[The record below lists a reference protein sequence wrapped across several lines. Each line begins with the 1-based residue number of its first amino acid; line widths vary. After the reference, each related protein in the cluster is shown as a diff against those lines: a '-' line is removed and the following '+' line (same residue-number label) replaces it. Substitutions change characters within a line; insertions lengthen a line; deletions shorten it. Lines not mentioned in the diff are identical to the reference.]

1 MQEVYLDNSATTKP
15 LTEVIDYVSKT
26 LTNNYGN
33 PSSLHNKGLAAEKII
48 KEARN
53 LIAAYLKTD
62 PEEIYFTSGGTEA
75 NNLAIRGVCHN
86 YSNRGKHIITTEVEH
101 PSVKETFLALE
112 QEGFEV
118 TFLKTDQQGYISI
131 DKLSQTIREDT
142 ILVSIIHIN
151 NELGTIHPISK
162 IAEII
167 KKSNLKTFF
176 HVDTV
181 QSFGKV
187 VLLPDDWGIDLLT
200 ISAHKIH
207 GPKGIGAL
215 YVKKGINLK
224 AQILGGGQEN
234 GLRSGTENI
243 PGIAGFIPALKKL
256 PEYTVEKPY
265 DLTTNKLKKYFIEK
279 IAKKCP
285 TAHINSPREG
295 APHIVSISFP
305 GARGEVLVHSLE
317 NEGIFVSTGS
327 ACHSKSHEKSHV
339 LRAIKLPQEVIDGT
353 IRISFS
359 RYNTREE
366 IDYAISKINEQ
377 LKLYF

>member
-15 LTEVIDYVSKT
+15 LTEVIDYVSKV

-75 NNLAIRGVCHN
+75 NNLAIRGVCYN

-112 QEGFEV
+112 EEGYEV
-118 TFLKTDQQGYISI
+118 TFLKADQEGYISI
-131 DKLSQTIREDT
+131 DKLAQTIREDT
-142 ILVSIIHIN
+142 ILVSIIHVN

-162 IAEII
+162 ITELI
-167 KKSNLKTFF
+167 KKSNPKTFF

-187 VLLPDDWGIDLLT
+187 LLLPADWGIDLLT

-215 YVKKGINLK
+215 YVKKGIDLK
-224 AQILGGGQEN
+224 AQIIGGGQEN
-234 GLRSGTENI
+234 GLRSGTENV

-256 PEYTVEKPY
+256 PEYTVGKPY
-265 DLTTNKLKKYFIEK
+265 DLSVNELKNYFIEK
-279 IAKKCP
+279 ITQKCP

-305 GARGEVLVHSLE
+305 GARGEVLVHGLE
-317 NEGIFVSTGS
+317 SEGVFVSTGS

-339 LRAIKLPQEVIDGT
+339 LRAIKLPPEKIDGT

-359 RYNTREE
+359 RYNTRQE
-366 IDYAISKINEQ
+366 INYAISKISEQ

>member
-15 LTEVIDYVSKT
+15 LTEVIDYVSKV

-53 LIAAYLKTD
+53 LIAAYLKTN

-75 NNLAIRGVCHN
+75 NNLAIRGVCYN

-112 QEGFEV
+112 EEGYEV
-118 TFLKTDQQGYISI
+118 TFLKADQQGYISI
-131 DKLSQTIREDT
+131 DKLVQTIREDT
-142 ILVSIIHIN
+142 ILVSIIHVN
-151 NELGTIHPISK
+151 NELGTIHSISK
-162 IAEII
+162 IAELI
-167 KKSNLKTFF
+167 KKSNSKTFF

-187 VLLPDDWGIDLLT
+187 LLLPADWGIDLLT

-215 YVKKGINLK
+215 YVKKGIDLK
-224 AQILGGGQEN
+224 AQIIGGGQEN
-234 GLRSGTENI
+234 GLRSGTENV

-265 DLTTNKLKKYFIEK
+265 DLSVNKLKNYFIEK
-279 IAKKCP
+279 ITQKCP
-285 TAHINSPREG
+285 TAHINSPQEG

-305 GARGEVLVHSLE
+305 GARGEVLVHGLE
-317 NEGIFVSTGS
+317 SEGVFVSTGS

-339 LRAIKLPQEVIDGT
+339 LRAIKLPPEKIDGT

-359 RYNTREE
+359 RYNTRQE
-366 IDYAISKINEQ
+366 INYAISKISEQ

>member
-1 MQEVYLDNSATTKP
+1 MEEVYLDNSATTKP
-15 LTEVIDYVSKT
+15 LTEVIDYVSKV

-53 LIAAYLKTD
+53 LIAAYLKTN

-75 NNLAIRGVCHN
+75 NNLAIRGVCYN

-112 QEGFEV
+112 EEGFEV
-118 TFLKTDQQGYISI
+118 TFLKADQEGYISI
-131 DKLSQTIREDT
+131 DKLAQTIREDT
-142 ILVSIIHIN
+142 ILVSIIHVN

-162 IAEII
+162 IAELI
-167 KKSNLKTFF
+167 KKSNSKTFF

-187 VLLPDDWGIDLLT
+187 LLLPADWGIDLLT

-215 YVKKGINLK
+215 YVKKGIDLK
-224 AQILGGGQEN
+224 AQIIGGGQEN
-234 GLRSGTENI
+234 GLRSGTENV

-265 DLTTNKLKKYFIEK
+265 DLSVNKLKNYFIEK
-279 IAKKCP
+279 ITQKCP

-295 APHIVSISFP
+295 APHIVNISFP
-305 GARGEVLVHSLE
+305 GARGEVLVHGLE
-317 NEGIFVSTGS
+317 SEGVFVSTGS

-339 LRAIKLPQEVIDGT
+339 LRAIKLPQEKIDGT

-359 RYNTREE
+359 RYNTRQE
-366 IDYAISKINEQ
+366 INYAVSKISEQ